1 MAKAKSKKR
10 LTPKPY
16 TTADIKLPRQ
26 HFEGN
31 NAVSKI
37 SELLKRSVGS
47 LRALCACQVSP
58 KKTTVNS
65 IVSVVG

>member
-16 TTADIKLPRQ
+16 TTADIKIAKPAL
-26 HFEGN
+26 EDN

>member
-26 HFEGN
+26 H
-31 NAVSKI
+31 SKATTQCR
-37 SELLKRSVGS
+37 KFRS
-47 LRALCACQVSP
+47 C
-58 KKTTVNS
+58 
-65 IVSVVG
+65 